1 MLKNG
6 ATPNFIEFKDENEN
20 VVASIS
26 TSGDLNVAGSITV
39 NGSEVGATGPTGP
52 GFEYFGGWEFTTTY
66 NIGDVVNIMPGYG
79 GGIYYPGGTFISL
92 IDNNIDNDPLLSGNE
107 WGLIAADGPEGPTGS
122 TGADGGWS
130 TAQTIKEES
139 GTSYTIQSSDVGKLI
154 IFTSQDPVS
163 VTVPWSLGFS
173 IGQRVDIFQRYNG
186 QITVS
191 GGAGPMPADMVF
203 VLGTPGNKTRT
214 ALSAATLVYINSNV
228 SGPEYALIGDL
239 SA

>member
-1 MLKNG
+1 MSIDF
-6 ATPNFIEFKDENEN
+6 PDSPEEND
-20 VVASIS
+20 VF
-26 TSGDLNVAGSITV
+26 TV
-39 NGSEVGATGPTGP
+39 DNKQ
-52 GFEYFGGWEFTTTY
+52 W
-66 NIGDVVNIMPGYG
+66 
-79 GGIYYPGGTFISL
+79 TF
-92 IDNNIDNDPLLSGNE
+92 
-107 WGLIAADGPEGPTGS
+107 DGVKWVLTGS
-122 TGADGGWS
+122 GIVGPQGPQGEPGPAGNDGGWS

-214 ALSAATLVYINSNV
+214 ALSAATLVYINYNV

>member
-1 MLKNG
+1 LLKNG
-6 ATPNFIEFKDENEN
+6 ATPNFVEFKDENEN

-39 NGSEVGATGPTGP
+39 NGSEVGATGP
-52 GFEYFGGWEFTTTY
+52 
-66 NIGDVVNIMPGYG
+66 
-79 GGIYYPGGTFISL
+79 
-92 IDNNIDNDPLLSGNE
+92 
-107 WGLIAADGPEGPTGS
+107 A
-122 TGADGGWS
+122 GADGGWS
-130 TAQTIKEES
+130 TAQTLKEES

-191 GGAGPMPADMVF
+191 GGAGPMPGNMVF